1 MFAIERYMHRQPSKP
16 SIRVPRPVTFS
27 VAGGAPSAGW
37 IVKLSVVGVVVE
49 TPVAPVAGALV
60 DMVVE
65 LREGNP
71 MVCRGRVQ
79 WSKPGFFGAQ
89 FTLLGARETHAIVEA
104 MRAA

>member
-1 MFAIERYMHRQPSKP
+1 MQRQASKA
-16 SIRVPRPVTFS
+16 SIAVPRPVTFS
-27 VAGGAPSAGW
+27 AAGAAPSAGW
-37 IVKLSVVGVVVE
+37 VVRLSVVGVVVE

-60 DMVVE
+60 DMIVE
-65 LREGNP
+65 LREKTP

-79 WSKPGFFGAQ
+79 WSKPGCFGAQ